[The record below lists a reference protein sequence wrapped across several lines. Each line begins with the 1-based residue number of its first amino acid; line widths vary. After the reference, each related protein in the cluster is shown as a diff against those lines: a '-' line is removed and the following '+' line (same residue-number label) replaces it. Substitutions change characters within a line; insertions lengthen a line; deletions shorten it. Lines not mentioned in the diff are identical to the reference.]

1 MFQKII
7 TITLNPALDA
17 TLWVDRFDLAEP
29 VKSFKEKIYPG
40 GKAINVSR
48 VLTSL
53 GIKNKSLGIIGQE
66 NSFQLKNLLDEEN
79 IEYDYIETNGSIREN
94 LSIVLPEGDLF
105 KINRSG
111 FYVSKEVIDKLCEKI
126 ENEIL
131 GYNSVLIV
139 FAGSLPKNISSKQ
152 YMDLILKFSRK
163 NTKICIDTDVFTIED
178 LKKIKP
184 FTIKPNLIELS
195 KISNNEFNS
204 IDEVKEYA
212 NYMTSFVEHVLV
224 SMGDNGLIYASKGQS
239 IYQSSPKVIVK
250 STVGAGDTTLAGFL
264 AYISKDKSIEECV
277 LFASACGTASVLLDG
292 TDVITKQNVYDILKM
307 IQQKTIT

>member
-48 VLTSL
+48 VLASL

-66 NSFQLKNLLDEEN
+66 NSFQLKKLLDEEN
-79 IEYDYIETNGSIREN
+79 VEYDYIETNGSIREN

-105 KINRSG
+105 KINRQG
-111 FYVSKEVIDKLCEKI
+111 FNVSNEVIEKLCKKI
-126 ENEIL
+126 ENEID
-131 GYNSVLIV
+131 GYESVLIV
-139 FAGSLPKNISSKQ
+139 FAGSLPKNISSKN
-152 YMDLILKFSRK
+152 YMDLILKFSLK

-184 FTIKPNLIELS
+184 FAIKPNIVELS
-195 KISNNEFNS
+195 KISNCKFDS
-204 IDEVKEYA
+204 IDKVKEYA
-212 NYMTSFVEHVLV
+212 NYMTDFVENVLV
-224 SMGDNGLIYASKGQS
+224 SMGDDGLIYAGKGQS
-239 IYQSSPKVIVK
+239 IYQPSPKVLVK

-264 AYISKDKSIEECV
+264 AYISKNKPIEECV
-277 LFASACGTASVLLDG
+277 LYACACGTASVLLDG
-292 TDVITKQNVYDILKM
+292 TDVIAKQNVEDILK
-307 IQQKTIT
+307 IIRQNL